1 MKHSRGRVRV
11 IAAAIGAATVVGLA
25 ATPGTAG
32 AAQGTVQEPETHT
45 ESSTTV
51 ARPDGSRVVTLFTGP
66 MQLRRGAEWVPVDL
80 TLRRDADGT
89 LRPVAAPHDLT
100 LTPTGPVVRFAG
112 GGSAALAPV
121 APGPLPDPVPAG
133 HRATYPQV
141 TPGHDLVVEAT
152 RAGFT
157 ASIRRDG
164 DAVGPAPTLAL
175 TTTGGAE
182 AVPTP
187 SAGTEAGGTGAGG
200 TGAGGTDSAL
210 SRVVAAAPPVGATPT
225 PFDTTVQTT
234 VLRTDLSGYPD
245 LRVGSYDGVAVAR
258 SFLSFDLAGIA
269 GAPVTAAVLRIHQ
282 DWSSS
287 CRPAGWEVW
296 SSAPV
301 GPATRWVG
309 QPAGE
314 RVWASSTETRG
325 HGATCAPGW
334 TEVDVTE
341 LVRDWAA
348 ADEAGGTILLR
359 AADEADPLGWKRFG
373 SAESPNMPQLEITLS

>member
-11 IAAAIGAATVVGLA
+11 VAAAIAAATVVGLA
-25 ATPGTAG
+25 ATPGTAE
-32 AAQGTVQEPETHT
+32 AAQEPETHT

-66 MQLRRGAEWVPVDL
+66 MRLRRGAEWVPVDL
-80 TLRRDADGT
+80 TLRRDVDGT

-121 APGPLPDPVPAG
+121 ASGPLPDPVPAG

-157 ASIRRDG
+157 ASIRRAG
-164 DAVGPAPTLAL
+164 DPVGPAPTLAL

-187 SAGTEAGGTGAGG
+187 SAGEGGTE
-200 TGAGGTDSAL
+200 SAL

-245 LRVGSYDGVAVAR
+245 LRVGSYDGAAVAR
-258 SFLSFDLAGIA
+258 SFLSFDLTGIA
-269 GAPVTAAVLRIHQ
+269 GAPVAAAVLRIHQ

-301 GPATRWVG
+301 GPATRWAG

-348 ADEAGGTILLR
+348 AGAAGGTILLR